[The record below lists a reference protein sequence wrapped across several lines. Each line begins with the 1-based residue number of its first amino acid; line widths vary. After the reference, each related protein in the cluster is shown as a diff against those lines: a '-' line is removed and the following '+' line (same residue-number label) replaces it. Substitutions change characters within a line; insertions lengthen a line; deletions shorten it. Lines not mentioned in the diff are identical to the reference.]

1 MLSIFFF
8 LKIAYD
14 ILILQFVAVRREIN
28 TLKLLRHPH
37 IIQVYEVI
45 ETLTNIYVI
54 MEYMESGE
62 LFDYIVEKGRLHED
76 EARKFFQQV

>member
-1 MLSIFFF
+1 L
-8 LKIAYD
+8 LK
-14 ILILQFVAVRREIN
+14 
-28 TLKLLRHPH
+28 HPH

-45 ETLTNIYVI
+45 ETLTNIYII

-62 LFDYIVEKGRLHED
+62 LFDYINGKGRLHED